1 MKLTI
6 VILILSL
13 LQVSTKVYSQDTEL
27 NLNVKNKRIVEVLKE
42 IEEASEFRFFYI
54 REQVNVER
62 IVSIKA
68 NNATIEE
75 ILGKLFKGKGIN
87 FQVMENFLVLLSPEN
102 ITYIKTNDLQ
112 QQKSITGTITDEFN
126 QPLPGVTIYIKGT
139 SQGTVSN
146 SSGDYSISNILNND
160 MLIFSFVGMNSQEIT
175 VDQQTR
181 IDIKMVINA
190 IGIEEVVALGYG
202 IQRKIDVTGS
212 VGTVNANV
220 ILERHS
226 FNALQGIQG
235 KVAGVNIFSNSGS
248 PTGSTRVIIRG
259 INSVET
265 TSDPLYVVDG
275 VVMENFHLLNPNDID
290 HIEVLKD
297 ASSAAI
303 YGARGANGVILVT
316 TKRGGKN
323 NEVLVSY
330 DSNISVGRIRKKMDL
345 LDADEWL
352 EVIKRGFQN
361 AQKYRNYNAG
371 NSPTIDFSDPL
382 LFDSQGN
389 PLYNT
394 DWQEE
399 STRIAISHNHQFSIQ
414 QGNEKSS
421 VGVFLNYTNN
431 EGIMLN
437 SWLKRVNAKIAYDA
451 QPKEWVDFGINMLI
465 NNTWENEIEEGS
477 GHQMPRRTMIEFVPI
492 LPVKFPNGTWS
503 NSSSTNN
510 FALEGMANP
519 VHVLTTQE
527 RLRKRTQFFGNT
539 FLNFHILPGLDL
551 KTQFGIDNHIAEYK
565 DYSPTDLL
573 NISYPNASANIEN
586 IESMYWQEETFLTYN
601 KLTESHRINSVLG
614 LSWQERTYR
623 FNTIGTSGFSDDFYK
638 YNNIGAASDPD
649 APISGFEKWAMNSYF
664 FRFNYSFNNKI
675 MATITTRADG
685 SSRFGENNKYGFFPS
700 AGFAW
705 VIFNEKKLNDVSFLN
720 YLKLRTSYGIT
731 GNTELGTY
739 RSLAT
744 VSSGTVLLNGER
756 ANFSEVTQIPN
767 PDLEWEK
774 TTQFN
779 IGIDITLFE
788 KRITSELDYYYK
800 LTSDLLLARPI
811 PHSTGFSSVMD
822 NIGSVSNQGIDFLIT
837 IQNIQTNEFDWET
850 TINLNYNKNRIEE
863 LGENDEDIFP
873 GPWWVSGSQTI
884 LRIGEP
890 LGSFW
895 GYKRLGTWGTDEVAE
910 AAAAG
915 AIPGV
920 AKRSDERVIIGK
932 GIPDVTGSFINRF
945 KYKNFDFV
953 VDLQFSQGVEIM
965 QQFIH
970 SIEDRTGYANG
981 LSTILYDGWTESN
994 QNTMIQQI
1002 RNAPLNGQ
1010 NSEVDDHWVVDA
1022 SYIRG
1027 SLFSLGYTFNEI
1039 FLEKIKL
1046 NSCRLFANVDNAFVI
1061 HSKDF
1066 KGYDPEATSWG
1077 DNQWGQN
1084 IFFFQYPKPT
1094 TVTFGMNVKF

>member
-6 VILILSL
+6 VILLVSL
-13 LQVSTKVYSQDTEL
+13 LQVSTKVYSQGTKF

-42 IEEASEFRFFYI
+42 IEESSKFRFFYI

-62 IVSIKA
+62 VVSIKA
-68 NNATIEE
+68 NQATIDDILEE
-75 ILGKLFKGKGIN
+75 LFKRQGIN
-87 FQVMENFLVLLSPEN
+87 FQVMEDFLILLSPED
-102 ITYIKTNDLQ
+102 ITYINTNNLQ
-112 QQKSITGTITDEFN
+112 QQKSISGTITDEFN
-126 QPLPGVTIYIKGT
+126 QTLPGVTIYIKGT
-139 SQGTVSN
+139 SQGTVSDSN
-146 SSGDYSISNILNND
+146 GNYSISNILKND
-160 MLIFSFVGMNSQEIT
+160 ILVFSFVGMSKQEIVVSGRT
-175 VDQQTR
+175 K
-181 IDIKMVINA
+181 IDIKMIFNA
-190 IGIEEVVALGYG
+190 IGIEEVIALGYG
-202 IQRKIDVTGS
+202 VQRKIDVTGS
-212 VGTVNANV
+212 VGMVDANV

-235 KVAGVNIFSNSGS
+235 KIAGVNIFSNSGS

-259 INSVET
+259 MNSIET

-275 VVMENFHLLNPNDID
+275 VVMENFHLLNPNDIE

-303 YGARGANGVILVT
+303 YGSRGANGVILVT
-316 TKRGGKN
+316 TKRGAKN
-323 NEVLVSY
+323 DEVIISY
-330 DSNISVGRIRKKMDL
+330 DSYICVGRIRRKMDL
-345 LDADEWL
+345 LNSEEWL
-352 EVIKRGFQN
+352 EVIKRGYEN
-361 AQKYRNYNAG
+361 APKYSQYDDGNYP
-371 NSPTIDFSDPL
+371 SISFTDPL
-382 LFDSQGN
+382 LFDSNEN
-389 PLYNT
+389 PLYDT

-399 STRIAISHNHQFSIQ
+399 ATRTAVSHNHQFSIQ

-421 VGVFLNYTNN
+421 TGAFLNYSDN

-437 SWLKRVNAKIAYDA
+437 SWLKRVNAKITYDA
-451 QPKEWVDFGINMLI
+451 KPNDWLGFGINMLI
-465 NNTWENEIEEGS
+465 NKTWENEIEEGS
-477 GHQMPRRTMIEFVPI
+477 GYQMPRRTMIEFVPV
-492 LPVKFPNGTWS
+492 LPVKFPNGNWS

-527 RLRKRTQFFGNT
+527 RLRNRKQFFGNT
-539 FLNFHILPGLDL
+539 FLNIHILPGLEL
-551 KTQFGIDNHIAEYK
+551 KTQFGIDNQIAEYK
-565 DYSPTDLL
+565 EYSPTDLL
-573 NISYPNASANIEN
+573 NISYPNASADID
-586 IESMYWQEETFLTYN
+586 IFESMYWQEETFLTYN
-601 KLTESHRINSVLG
+601 NSTKGQRINAVLG

-623 FNTIGTSGFSDDFYK
+623 FNSLSTSGFSDDFYK
-638 YNNIGAASDPD
+638 YNNIGAANDPD
-649 APISGFEKWAMNSYF
+649 APTSGFEKWAMNSYF
-664 FRFNYSFNNKI
+664 SRINYSLNNKL
-675 MATITTRADG
+675 MATITARIDG

-700 AGFAW
+700 AGFGW
-705 VIFNEKKLNDVSFLN
+705 VISNDDFLTNISFLN

-756 ANFSEVTQIPN
+756 ANYSEVSKLPN

-774 TTQFN
+774 TSQFN
-779 IGIDITLFE
+779 IGIELSMFQN
-788 KRITSELDYYYK
+788 RVSAELDYYHK

-822 NIGSVSNQGIDFLIT
+822 NIGSVSNQGVDFLFT
-837 IQNIQTNEFDWET
+837 IQNIQNSEFNWET
-850 TINLNYNKNRIEE
+850 TINLNFNKNRIEE

-873 GPWWVSGSQTI
+873 GPFWVSGSQTI

-895 GYKRLGTWGTDEVAE
+895 GYKRLGTWGLDEAEE
-910 AAAAG
+910 AAAVG

-920 AKRSDERVIIGK
+920 AKRSSEREIIGK
-932 GIPDVTGSFINRF
+932 GVPDLTGSFINRF
-945 KYKNFDFV
+945 EFKNFDFI
-953 VDLQFSQGVEIM
+953 VDIQFSQGAEIM
-965 QQFIH
+965 QQFTH
-970 SIEDRTGYANG
+970 SIEDRTGYSNG
-981 LSTILYDGWTESN
+981 LSTILYDGWTVTN
-994 QNTMIQQI
+994 QNTMVQQI

-1010 NSEVDDHWVVDA
+1010 NSEVDDHWVVDG

-1027 SLFSLGYTFNEI
+1027 SLFSLGYTFKEVV
-1039 FLEKIKL
+1039 LDKIKL

-1066 KGYDPEATSWG
+1066 NGYDPEATSWG
-1077 DNQWGQN
+1077 ENQWGQN

-1094 TVTFGMNVKF
+1094 TITFGMNVKF

>member
-6 VILILSL
+6 VILLISL
-13 LQVSTKVYSQDTEL
+13 LHVSTKVCSQVTKIDL
-27 NLNVKNKRIVEVLKE
+27 NIDNKRIVEVLKE
-42 IEEASEFRFFYI
+42 IEESSKFRFFYI

-62 IVSIKA
+62 KVSIQA
-68 NNATIEE
+68 NKATIED
-75 ILGKLFKGKGIN
+75 ILENIFKGQGIN
-87 FQVMENFLVLLSPEN
+87 FQIMEDFLVLLSPEN
-102 ITYIKTNDLQ
+102 INYIKTNNPQ
-112 QQKSITGTITDEFN
+112 HQKSISGTITDEFN
-126 QPLPGVTIYIKGT
+126 QPLPGVTVHIKGT

-146 SSGDYSISNILNND
+146 SNGDYSITNILNND
-160 MLIFSFVGMNSQEIT
+160 ILVFSFVGMSAQEIA
-175 VDQQTR
+175 VFGRTR
-181 IDIKMVINA
+181 IDIKMIIDA
-190 IGIEEVVALGYG
+190 IGIEEVIALGYG

-212 VGTVNANV
+212 VGMVDANV

-235 KVAGVNIFSNSGS
+235 KIAGVNIFSNSGS

-259 INSVET
+259 INSIET

-275 VVMENFHLLNPNDID
+275 VVMENFQLANPNDIE

-316 TKRGGKN
+316 TKRGAKN
-323 NEVLVSY
+323 DEVIVSY
-330 DSNISVGRIRKKMDL
+330 DTYISIGRIRKKMDL
-345 LDADEWL
+345 LNAKEWL
-352 EVIKRGFQN
+352 EVIKRGYEN
-361 AQKYRNYNAG
+361 APKYSNYEAG
-371 NSPTIDFSDPL
+371 NYPSIDFTDPL
-382 LFDSQGN
+382 LFDTNGN
-389 PLYNT
+389 PLYDT
-394 DWQEE
+394 DWQDEA
-399 STRIAISHNHQFSIQ
+399 TRTAISHNHQFSIQ

-421 VGVFLNYTNN
+421 VGAFLNYTDN

-437 SWLKRVNAKIAYDA
+437 SWLKRINAKIAYDA

-465 NNTWENEIEEGS
+465 NNIWENEIEESS
-477 GHQMPRRTMIEFVPI
+477 GYQMPRRTMIEFVPI
-492 LPVKFPNGTWS
+492 LPVKFPNGNWS
-503 NSSSTNN
+503 SSSSTNN

-519 VHVLTTQE
+519 VHVLKTQE
-527 RLRKRTQFFGNT
+527 RLRNRTQFFGNT

-551 KTQFGIDNHIAEYK
+551 KTQFGIDNHINEYK
-565 DYSPTDLL
+565 EYSPTDLL
-573 NISYPNASANIEN
+573 NISYPNASANIDN
-586 IESMYWQEETFLTYN
+586 SESMYWQEETFLTYN
-601 KLTESHRINSVLG
+601 NSVRGNRINSVLG
-614 LSWQERTYR
+614 LSWQERTSR
-623 FNTIGTSGFSDDFYK
+623 FNTSSTSGFSDDFYK

-664 FRFNYSFNNKI
+664 FRLNYSYNNKI
-675 MATITTRADG
+675 MTTITARADG

-705 VIFNEKKLNDVSFLN
+705 VISKEDFLNDISFLN

-744 VSSGTVLLNGER
+744 ISSGTILINGER
-756 ANFSEVTQIPN
+756 ANYSEVTKLPN

-774 TTQFN
+774 TSQLN
-779 IGIDITLFE
+779 IGIDITMFE
-788 KRITSELDYYYK
+788 KRINAELDYYYK
-800 LTSDLLLARPI
+800 ITSDLLLGRPI

-822 NIGSVSNQGIDFLIT
+822 NIGSVSNRGVDFLIT
-837 IQNIQTNEFDWET
+837 TQNIQNSNFNWET
-850 TINLNYNKNRIEE
+850 TINFNFNKNRIEE

-895 GYKRLGTWGTDEVAE
+895 GYKRLGVWGTDEAEE
-910 AAAAG
+910 AAAVG

-920 AKRSDERVIIGK
+920 AKRSDEREIIGK
-932 GIPDVTGSFINRF
+932 GIPDLTGSFINRF
-945 KYKNFDFV
+945 YYKNIDFM

-981 LSTILYDGWTESN
+981 LSTILYDGWTASN
-994 QNTMIQQI
+994 QNTMVQQI

-1010 NSEVDDHWVVDA
+1010 NSEVDDHWVVDG

-1027 SLFSLGYTFNEI
+1027 SLFSFGYTFNENL
-1039 FLEKIKL
+1039 LEKVRL
-1046 NSCRLFANVDNAFVI
+1046 NSCRIFANVDNAFVI
-1061 HSKDF
+1061 HSKEF
-1066 KGYDPEATSWG
+1066 KGYDPETTSWSN
-1077 DNQWGQN
+1077 NQWGQN

-1094 TVTFGMNVKF
+1094 TVTFGMNIKF